1 MKTLTILGPND
12 DSRRLGQ
19 ADPISTPR
27 AVARGGG
34 GGRRVGKNCTESIF
48 KMLVQRE
55 KN

>member
-1 MKTLTILGPND
+1 MKKLTIVGPND
-12 DSRRLGQ
+12 DSRCLGQ
-19 ADPISTPR
+19 ADPVSTPR